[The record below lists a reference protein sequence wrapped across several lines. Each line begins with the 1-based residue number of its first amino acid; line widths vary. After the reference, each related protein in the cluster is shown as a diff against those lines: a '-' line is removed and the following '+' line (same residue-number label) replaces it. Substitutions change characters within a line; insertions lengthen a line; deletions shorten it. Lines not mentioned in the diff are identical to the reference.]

1 MKWSDEERRKVIAM
15 FKRGKGKKH
24 IAEVLGRTTASIV
37 MMLHREG
44 VVRNRQW
51 TLRQIETARLLY
63 EQGKTDREV
72 GRILGRTKGAIR
84 MQRHSMKEAENDRKV
99 VTGRNQSVEADDSI
113 GQDKQADCLGY
124 APET

>member
-1 MKWSDEERRKVIAM
+1 VRAVAAAMKWSEEERRKVIAM
-15 FKRGKGKKH
+15 FKQGKAKKH
-24 IAEVLGRTTASIV
+24 IARMLGRTTASIV

-63 EQGKTDREV
+63 AQGKTDREV

-84 MQRHSMKEAENDRKV
+84 MQRNSMKEAERDRKV
-99 VTGRNQSVEADDSI
+99 VTRGNESAKTDD
-113 GQDKQADCLGY
+113 G
-124 APET
+124 